1 MTFGII
7 IQIKQILHIYILLIH
22 LLIVDKEKEYLDQY
36 IILKVLIIKQNLLI
50 LYQVLM
56 MTLIMKLLIF
66 INSNNQFLLKIKL
79 LYL

>member
-66 INSNNQFLLKIKL
+66 INFNNQFLLKIKL